1 MRRNDIA
8 EKTRITLRGR
18 NLLKRRR
25 IELHR
30 VHAQVKGTT
39 TSINDDHSL
48 ALRILFLI
56 GYPRRGQVPDAEM
69 KTRFTFRQKT
79 NASTSIGS
87 ARDEPSKLDRTSNL
101 LLLGTL
107 PAIRMGK
114 DEPDLVL
121 DRSPYILGVRF
132 LNVCFGASKEVFYEI
147 RQNVDNS
154 FAFWKRWNVV
164 VLDVCG

>member
-1 MRRNDIA
+1 MRRNVVA
-8 EKTRITLRGR
+8 EKTRLTLRGG

-39 TSINDDHSL
+39 TSINDDDSL
-48 ALRILFLI
+48 TLRILFLI
-56 GYPRRGQVPDAEM
+56 GYPRREQVPDAKM

-87 ARDEPSKLDRTSNL
+87 ARDEPSKLDRASNL

-121 DRSPYILGVRF
+121 DR
-132 LNVCFGASKEVFYEI
+132 
-147 RQNVDNS
+147 
-154 FAFWKRWNVV
+154 
-164 VLDVCG
+164 